1 MACSSQE
8 PGRRLG
14 MLPRQWQKQVQR
26 GASSAAPVMTLAPI
40 NRKIPVFALRLCFA
54 GLLRWR
60 PL

>member
-1 MACSSQE
+1 
-8 PGRRLG
+8 